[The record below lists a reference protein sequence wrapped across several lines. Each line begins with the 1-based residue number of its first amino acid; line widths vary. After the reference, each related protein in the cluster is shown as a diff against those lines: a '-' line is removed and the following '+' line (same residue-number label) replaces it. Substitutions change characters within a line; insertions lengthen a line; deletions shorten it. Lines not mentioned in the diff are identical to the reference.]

1 MERNYHRAT
10 AGQDMNTA
18 GLSRFLKYCI
28 LIGTDRNT
36 HCVILIVCVTTLPL
50 WVWMADRFLC
60 ENKTGGEKRRQV
72 LKYRRETR
80 FFFQQVV

>member
-18 GLSRFLKYCI
+18 GLSSFLKYCI
-28 LIGTDRNT
+28 LIGTDRYT
-36 HCVILIVCVTTLPL
+36 HCMNLIVCVTTLPL

-60 ENKTGGEKRRQV
+60 KNKTGGEK
-72 LKYRRETR
+72 KETS
-80 FFFQQVV
+80 FKI